1 MSSPE
6 GRAPEVVASH
16 FCRQFYGEVVMNE
29 PAKIMRFYSDEST
42 FLFESGTTEEAKPV
56 RGRTAIKAKLDEVGI
71 LDAEAID
78 LGGEDAIDARRI
90 EEGQWP

>member
-1 MSSPE
+1 M
-6 GRAPEVVASH
+6 
-16 FCRQFYGEVVMNE
+16 
-29 PAKIMRFYSDEST
+29 
-42 FLFESGTTEEAKPV
+42 